1 VANHLLSLFAEKAT
15 LDDDKTT
22 YSPSKVLQAKCI
34 NYILV
39 LLLTINNFRLTLTQ
53 VVIDLG
59 LKESTYVS
67 LTRTSLEPH
76 STDDLMLFYRQSC
89 RALQS
94 DWLQDFSQAQ

>member
-76 STDDLMLFYRQSC
+76 SNLTRTSLD
-89 RALQS
+89 
-94 DWLQDFSQAQ
+94 